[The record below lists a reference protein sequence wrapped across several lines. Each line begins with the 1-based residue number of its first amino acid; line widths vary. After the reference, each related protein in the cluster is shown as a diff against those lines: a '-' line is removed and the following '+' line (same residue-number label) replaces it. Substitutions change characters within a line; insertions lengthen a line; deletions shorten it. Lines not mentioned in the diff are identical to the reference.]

1 MTDVK
6 PSIQKGVYR
15 HYKGNLYQVVD
26 VVRHS
31 ETLDWLVLY
40 HLLYGDQVQ
49 QSTLWVRPF
58 AMFVQMLE
66 QGNEYIPRFAYA
78 GDDV

>member
-6 PSIQKGVYR
+6 LRIQKGVYR
-15 HYKGNLYQVVD
+15 HYKGTLYQVVD

-40 HLLYGDQVQ
+40 HPLYGDQVQ

-66 QGNEYIPRFAYA
+66 LSDESIPRFAYV

>member
-40 HLLYGDQVQ
+40 HPLYGDQVQ

-66 QGNEYIPRFAYA
+66 LSDESIPRFAYV

>member
-40 HLLYGDQVQ
+40 HPLYGDQVQ
-49 QSTLWVRPF
+49 
-58 AMFVQMLE
+58 
-66 QGNEYIPRFAYA
+66 
-78 GDDV
+78 

>member
-1 MTDVK
+1 MTDIK

-15 HYKGNLYQVVD
+15 HYKGNLYQVID

-31 ETLDWLVLY
+31 ETLEWLVLY
-40 HLLYGDQVQ
+40 HPLYGDQAK

-66 QGNEYIPRFAYA
+66 QGDGHIPRFVYV

>member
-15 HYKGNLYQVVD
+15 HYKGNLYQVID

-31 ETLDWLVLY
+31 ETLEWLVLY
-40 HLLYGDQVQ
+40 HPLYGDLSEH
-49 QSTLWVRPF
+49 STLWVRPF
-58 AMFVQMLE
+58 AMFE
-66 QGNEYIPRFAYA
+66 QTIEQNNQHIPRFAYV

>member
-15 HYKGNLYQVVD
+15 HYKGTLYQVVD

-40 HLLYGDQVQ
+40 HPLYGDQVQ

-66 QGNEYIPRFAYA
+66 LSDESIPRFAYV

>member
-15 HYKGNLYQVVD
+15 HYKGNLYQVID

-31 ETLDWLVLY
+31 ESLDWLVLY
-40 HLLYGDQVQ
+40 HPLYGDQVQ

-66 QGNEYIPRFAYA
+66 QGGECIPRFAYV

>member
-40 HLLYGDQVQ
+40 HPLYGDLSE

-58 AMFVQMLE
+58 EMFVQMLE
-66 QGNEYIPRFAYA
+66 QGGECVPRFAYV